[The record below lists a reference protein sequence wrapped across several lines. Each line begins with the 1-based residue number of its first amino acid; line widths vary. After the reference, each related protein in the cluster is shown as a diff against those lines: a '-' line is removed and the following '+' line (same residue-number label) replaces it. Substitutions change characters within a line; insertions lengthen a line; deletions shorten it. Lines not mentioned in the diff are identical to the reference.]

1 MSKNETLSRLGAILA
16 EMYNAQYQ
24 GANMT
29 HLYQT
34 KGLADGYMRA
44 LCDLNIVADDELLE
58 FVNEQKRNAA
68 KRADRGLYRPARIE
82 QAPDFA

>member
-1 MSKNETLSRLGAILA
+1 MGKKETLNRLAAILA

-24 GANMT
+24 GANMN

-44 LCDLNIVADDELLE
+44 LTDLKIVADDELLE

-68 KRADRGLYRPARIE
+68 RRADRGLYRPARIE
-82 QAPDFA
+82 HAPDFA